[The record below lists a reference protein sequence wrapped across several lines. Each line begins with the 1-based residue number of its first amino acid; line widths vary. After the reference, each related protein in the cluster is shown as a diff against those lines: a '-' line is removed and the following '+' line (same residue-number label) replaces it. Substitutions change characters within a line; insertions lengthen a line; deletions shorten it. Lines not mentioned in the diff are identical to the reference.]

1 MAFLLLWIFL
11 LYGKQNQD
19 GQILIVGMIA
29 AKAAKRATIILP
41 LYTKGK
47 LLQKQRRGTVSLYHN
62 YMRSTDE

>member
-29 AKAAKRATIILP
+29 AKAAKRATIIL
-41 LYTKGK
+41 
-47 LLQKQRRGTVSLYHN
+47 RGTISLYHN
-62 YMRSTDE
+62 ECEKH